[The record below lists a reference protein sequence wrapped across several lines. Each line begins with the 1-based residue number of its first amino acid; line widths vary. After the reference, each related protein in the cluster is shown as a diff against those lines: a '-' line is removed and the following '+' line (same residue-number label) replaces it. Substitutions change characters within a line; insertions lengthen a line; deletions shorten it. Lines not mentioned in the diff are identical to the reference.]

1 MWAEFNLFYP
11 LLFTLVNFS
20 VAVCVSAHVV
30 LYKRDV
36 RAAIGWVGVIWL
48 APVVGPL
55 LYLALGIN
63 RVRRKAA
70 KKYGAGTVLASVPP
84 ELLADQRTLAEW
96 FGSDHAHLLSL
107 THYGDNITGHP
118 LLRGNSVEA
127 YQDGDA
133 AYQAMI
139 GAINN
144 AKHSVALST
153 YIFDNDAAG
162 RMFVAALA
170 AAVQRGVEVRVLIDD
185 VGVRYTWPTICG
197 ELRKANIRYAT
208 FFPTLIPWKLHYSN
222 LRNHR
227 KLLVADGRVGFTG
240 GMNIRAGHMRSSGSE
255 HPIQDMHFRFEGPV
269 VQHLQETFIAD
280 WEFMTGEVLQGP
292 LWFPIPHP
300 AGDCLARGISS
311 GPEKRGD
318 RIRLSLMGALAC
330 AKKSVYIVTPY
341 FLPDAGL
348 VHALN
353 TADLRGVNVQIVL
366 PSQNNLALV
375 QWASTAMLWQVL
387 ERGVQVWASSP
398 PFDHTKLMIIDGYW
412 TLVGSANWDPRS
424 LRLNFEFNVECY
436 DETLASQLTDIVVGR
451 ILRSKAIT
459 LAEVDQR
466 PLPIRLRDGVA
477 RLFMPYL

>member
-1 MWAEFNLFYP
+1 
-11 LLFTLVNFS
+11 
-20 VAVCVSAHVV
+20 
-30 LYKRDV
+30 
-36 RAAIGWVGVIWL
+36 
-48 APVVGPL
+48 
-55 LYLALGIN
+55 
-63 RVRRKAA
+63 
-70 KKYGAGTVLASVPP
+70 
-84 ELLADQRTLAEW
+84 
-96 FGSDHAHLLSL
+96 
-107 THYGDNITGHP
+107 
-118 LLRGNSVEA
+118 
-127 YQDGDA
+127 
-133 AYQAMI
+133 
-139 GAINN
+139 
-144 AKHSVALST
+144 
-153 YIFDNDAAG
+153 
-162 RMFVAALA
+162 
-170 AAVQRGVEVRVLIDD
+170 
-185 VGVRYTWPTICG
+185 
-197 ELRKANIRYAT
+197 
-208 FFPTLIPWKLHYSN
+208 
-222 LRNHR
+222 
-227 KLLVADGRVGFTG
+227 
-240 GMNIRAGHMRSSGSE
+240 MNIRAGHMRSSGSK

-269 VQHLQETFIAD
+269 VHHLQETFIAD

-292 LWFPIPHP
+292 IWLPIPHP